1 MLGDGLGNAR
11 AVVGDVDREAV
22 GLASGRDLDPAPAS
36 LQARAR
42 DCLGR
47 VVDDIHEDL
56 LDLIR
61 VHLDFRQPRLEAE
74 RQLDARREQLVL
86 EELVRRLED
95 RPDRLQLALA
105 FLAAR
110 ERQQVAHNGRGAFR
124 LLSDHGERL
133 GEARRDVRG
142 LPEQVTEADD

>member
-1 MLGDGLGNAR
+1 MRSTIVLTVESPTRWRSPLYPDRGRVHGTAR
-11 AVVGDVDREAV
+11 RGWAR
-22 GLASGRDLDPAPAS
+22 RDDPIRICAPIDPAPAS

-47 VVDDIHEDL
+47 VVDDVHEYL

-110 ERQQVAHNGRGAFR
+110 ERQQVAHDGRGAFR
-124 LLSDHGERL
+124 LLSDHRE
-133 GEARRDVRG
+133 
-142 LPEQVTEADD
+142 